1 MGLILKEENF
11 NGEPDDLVNVIDRL
25 MAQGSGHLVIDIGE
39 DGSFTAETAT
49 ECCAEPTE
57 QPDDEN
63 DNTDEDND

>member
-57 QPDDEN
+57 PIDD
-63 DNTDEDND
+63 DDDPQEDND